1 MSNTVKLTTNQGE
14 VILASDAEVVREDGQ
29 TVTVSELQVGDK
41 IEVTRNMAI
50 FREEILEISPVEQE
64 VSEEEREASQE
75 ERIEAL
81 QARVTQLEETL
92 VATNDALM
100 AVNRTLVELTAD
112 HMQRLFNDP
121 VMVDSIAQRMFIAGA
136 NAIAHKAKT
145 SKQRAPELVVVEGYV
160 PGSVRVTV
168 TDNGVIVEEQDKATQ
183 QWVSG
188 EALSEGMRDA
198 KIQHVMG
205 DLVVSYGGVN
215 DRPYYVIDSVAL
227 EEFRQETSKKAMEVT
242 AATGANGESGVEPA
256 AE

>member
-136 NAIAHKAKT
+136 NAIAHKAKQ
-145 SKQRAPELVVVEGYV
+145 SKERAPELVVVEGYV
-160 PGSVRVTV
+160 PGSIRVTL
-168 TDNGVIVEEQDKATQ
+168 TDAGVVLEEQDKSTQ
-183 QWVSG
+183 KWVSG
-188 EALSEGMRDA
+188 DALSEGLNSEQV
-198 KIQHVMG
+198 QHVMG